1 MSLTGRDL
9 LYEVVVTDL
18 ELCVHPLCA
27 GTLVGGTAHRG
38 TRKTG
43 FIAELV
49 KTLPTVAA
57 GDVTYEDIDP

>member
-1 MSLTGRDL
+1 M
-9 LYEVVVTDL
+9 TDL